1 MAGTSAWR
9 EFPRGIRWRRT
20 WEVHFQ
26 WVALRRIH
34 QIVQFALHQGHAYI
48 VIREICP
55 VASREWANICI
66 VALMCATIRTV
77 AERREGLLK
86 ADRVPPKE
94 VATRLPRPLG
104 VILAYPTFAW
114 KGKAMEHSTKHHSGR
129 HRYLSGKRI
138 LPQPISEGSDIA
150 SIIDNMDAYN
160 GGRLRAACQLM
171 RTKYSPDD
179 VTIGLSI
186 AGALT
191 PAGLG
196 PSTII
201 PLMNHGYVDWM
212 VTTGANMYHD
222 LHFALD
228 MPLFRGSHTVDD
240 ADLRDKG
247 VTRIY
252 DILFD
257 YQDVLMATDRVL
269 RKIMLQP
276 EFQKEMGTR
285 EFYHHLGKVVN
296 ALEQKNNLGEVSVLA
311 AAYRNGIP
319 VFTSSPGDSTIGMNL
334 AGLELLAEAVG
345 LGDHF
350 RLRIN
355 PSIDV
360 HDSTAIILNAKKF
373 EKGKTGVLLIGGGSP
388 KNFLLQTEPQ
398 IQEVLMIPEAGQD
411 YDINITDARP
421 DTGGL
426 SGAPPSEA
434 ASWGKIDPTK
444 LEETVTAYIDVTVAF
459 PLLVAYVRQT
469 TKPKRLKR
477 LYDRGDELREKL
489 IRSYLENNKEVEELK
504 SIMNKLPTYGS

>member
-1 MAGTSAWR
+1 MNHG
-9 EFPRGIRWRRT
+9 P
-20 WEVHFQ
+20 
-26 WVALRRIH
+26 
-34 QIVQFALHQGHAYI
+34 
-48 VIREICP
+48 
-55 VASREWANICI
+55 
-66 VALMCATIRTV
+66 
-77 AERREGLLK
+77 
-86 ADRVPPKE
+86 
-94 VATRLPRPLG
+94 
-104 VILAYPTFAW
+104 
-114 KGKAMEHSTKHHSGR
+114 KHHPDK
-129 HRYLSGKRI
+129 HAYLSGKRV
-138 LPQPISEGSDIA
+138 LPQPITPESDLA
-150 SIIDNMDAYN
+150 SVIDNMDAYN

-171 RTKYSPDD
+171 RDKYSQED

-196 PSTII
+196 RSTII
-201 PLMNHGYVDWM
+201 PLMNHGFVDWM
-212 VTTGANMYHD
+212 VATGANMYHD
-222 LHFALD
+222 MHFALN
-228 MPLFRGSHTVDD
+228 MPLFRGSHNVDD

-257 YQDVLMATDRVL
+257 YQDVLMATDRIL

-285 EFYHHLGKVVN
+285 EYYHHLGRVLN
-296 ALEQKNNLGEVSVLA
+296 EYEQKNNLGEVSVLA

-319 VFTSSPGDSTIGMNL
+319 VFTSSPGDSTIGMNV
-334 AGLELLAEAVG
+334 AGLELLAEAKG
-345 LGDHF
+345 LQDHF
-350 RLRIN
+350 KLKIN

-360 HDSTAIILNAKKF
+360 NDSTAIILNAKRY

-469 TKPKRLKR
+469 TKPKKLKR
-477 LYDRGDELREKL
+477 LYYRGEELRKKL
-489 IRSYLENNKEVEELK
+489 IESYLENNSEVGELSAMMK
-504 SIMNKLPTYGS
+504 KLVG

>member
-1 MAGTSAWR
+1 MN
-9 EFPRGIRWRRT
+9 
-20 WEVHFQ
+20 H
-26 WVALRRIH
+26 H
-34 QIVQFALHQGHAYI
+34 
-48 VIREICP
+48 
-55 VASREWANICI
+55 
-66 VALMCATIRTV
+66 M
-77 AERREGLLK
+77 
-86 ADRVPPKE
+86 
-94 VATRLPRPLG
+94 
-104 VILAYPTFAW
+104 
-114 KGKAMEHSTKHHSGR
+114 KHHTSKES
-129 HRYLSGKRI
+129 YLSGQRV
-138 LPQPISEGSDIA
+138 LPAPISKDSTVAGV
-150 SIIDNMDAYN
+150 IDNMDAYN

-171 RTKYSPDD
+171 RDKYAQQN

-201 PLMNHGYVDWM
+201 PLMNHGFVDWM
-212 VTTGANMYHD
+212 VATGANMYHD
-222 LHFALD
+222 MHFALN
-228 MPLFRGSHTVDD
+228 MPLFRGSHQVND

-257 YQDVLMATDRVL
+257 YQDVLMATDRIL
-269 RKIMLQP
+269 RKIMLRP

-285 EFYHHLGKVVN
+285 EYYHYLGK
-296 ALEQKNNLGEVSVLA
+296 ALNDFEQENKTGQVSVLA

-319 VFTSSPGDSTIGMNL
+319 VFTSSPGDSTIGMNV
-334 AGLELLAEAVG
+334 AGLELLADAAG
-345 LGDHF
+345 LRDRF
-350 RLRIN
+350 KLKIN

-360 HDSTAIILNAKKF
+360 NDSTAIILNAKRY

-434 ASWGKIDPTK
+434 VSWGKIDPNQI
-444 LEETVTAYIDVTVAF
+444 EETVTAYVDVTVAF
-459 PLLVAYVRQT
+459 PMMVAYVLQT
-469 TKPKRLKR
+469 TKPKQLKR
-477 LYDRGDELREKL
+477 LYDRGDELRRKL
-489 IRSYLENNKEVEELK
+489 MESYLENNQEVPELK
-504 SIMNKLPTYGS
+504 ELMGKIGG

>member
-1 MAGTSAWR
+1 
-9 EFPRGIRWRRT
+9 
-20 WEVHFQ
+20 
-26 WVALRRIH
+26 
-34 QIVQFALHQGHAYI
+34 
-48 VIREICP
+48 
-55 VASREWANICI
+55 
-66 VALMCATIRTV
+66 
-77 AERREGLLK
+77 
-86 ADRVPPKE
+86 
-94 VATRLPRPLG
+94 
-104 VILAYPTFAW
+104 
-114 KGKAMEHSTKHHSGR
+114 MEHSMKHRPDKHQ
-129 HRYLSGKRI
+129 YLSGKRV
-138 LPQPISEGSDIA
+138 LPQPISQGSTVA
-150 SIIDNMDAYN
+150 SVIDNMDAYN

-171 RTKYSPDD
+171 RDKYSQDD

-196 PSTII
+196 PSSII
-201 PLMNHGYVDWM
+201 PLMNHGFVDWM
-212 VTTGANMYHD
+212 VATGANMYHD
-222 LHFALD
+222 LHFAFN

-240 ADLRDKG
+240 ADLREKG

-257 YQDVLMATDRVL
+257 YQDVLMATDRIL

-296 ALEQKNNLGEVSVLA
+296 DYERRNNLGEVSVLA

-319 VFTSSPGDSTIGMNL
+319 VFTSSPGDSTIGMNV
-334 AGLELLAEAVG
+334 AGLELLAEAAG
-345 LGDHF
+345 LKDQF
-350 RLRIN
+350 KLKIN

-360 HDSTAIILNAKKF
+360 NDSTAIILNAKRY

-469 TKPKRLKR
+469 TEQKRLKR
-477 LYDRGDELREKL
+477 LYERGEELRQKL
-489 IRSYLENNKEVEELK
+489 IQSYLENNTEVQELK
-504 SIMNKLPTYGS
+504 TLMARLHA